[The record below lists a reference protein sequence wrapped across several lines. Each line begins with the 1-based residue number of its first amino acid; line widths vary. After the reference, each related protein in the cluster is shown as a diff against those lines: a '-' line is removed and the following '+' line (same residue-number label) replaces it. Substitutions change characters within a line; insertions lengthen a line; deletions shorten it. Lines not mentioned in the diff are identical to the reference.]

1 MTALMR
7 HCAGAIAPVGPQNAA
22 PALSPRVV
30 RPASLREAR
39 SPGRRALSREGLLR
53 DNGGVLRYR
62 GAHGTNRISDPHTPL
77 AKRHSSNPTF
87 EHPAV

>member
-1 MTALMR
+1 MTTLMR
-7 HCAGAIAPVGPQNAA
+7 PCAGAIAPIGRENAA

-39 SPGRRALSREGLLR
+39 PPGRRALSREGLLR
-53 DNGGVLRYR
+53 DIGGVLRYR
-62 GAHGTNRISDPHTPL
+62 GAHGANRISNTHTPL
-77 AKRHSSNPTF
+77 AKRHSSNATF